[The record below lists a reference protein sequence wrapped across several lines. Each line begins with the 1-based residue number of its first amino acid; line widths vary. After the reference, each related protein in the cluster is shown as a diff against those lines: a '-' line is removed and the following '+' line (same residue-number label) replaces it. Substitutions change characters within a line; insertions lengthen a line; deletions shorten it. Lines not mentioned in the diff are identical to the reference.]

1 MRSAGSRPSSG
12 TPRSRTSSRAEP
24 LDLLHARHETLPL
37 RRRGLAAFHRRS
49 ARRWHPGQVRFGL
62 SYSTGS
68 FGADPERLSAV
79 ARCAEE
85 CGFES
90 FYLPE
95 HMALHPGARVG
106 EFEIPPATPI
116 ADPLEC
122 MASVAAPPS
131 RVVLGTAFLLLPSN
145 EPVVLAKR
153 L

>member
-1 MRSAGSRPSSG
+1 M
-12 TPRSRTSSRAEP
+12 
-24 LDLLHARHETLPL
+24 
-37 RRRGLAAFHRRS
+37 
-49 ARRWHPGQVRFGL
+49 RFGL

-68 FGADPERLSAV
+68 FGTDPERLTAV

-122 MASVAAPPS
+122 LTFVAASTS
-131 RVVLGTAFLLLPSN
+131 RVVLGTAGLLPPHHQ
-145 EPVVLAKR
+145 PVGLGERVGTPDVPSPGRVGPPASG
-153 L
+153 